1 MNASHVTRF
10 NELNDINP
18 KIATK
23 EMKQERGRQ
32 FEELFNDIFES
43 EKIIKRRG
51 YHTKDNKSEQ
61 IDGAI
66 EVFNRMFLI
75 EVKWVTSG
83 LAASNLFAFIGKID
97 NKFHGTLGVF
107 ISRTKLKNNFI
118 NALNKGRRQSVIAIH
133 GEDID
138 LIFNKKV
145 ILKDYIEYAFKEL
158 STDNLVHV
166 PVKKFINI
174 IESQKTR
181 KVLIEK
187 TENDNEKVINFL
199 KNNLLNAPIS
209 LNDLVIKLTDLEIP
223 EKDKL
228 YNTIITNYSVFWYSN
243 LTGDKTFIL
252 ENMNS
257 FINHYK
263 PDDNVLKKESIL
275 YYSVLLE
282 KSLKLYAQPIFVNS
296 FSKFYN
302 GINQEIKTKFENF
315 ILDKWMKS
323 FGDYDIENRIT
334 DIIRPIWKDLSDSL
348 KNILYKAYLDIYIST
363 RTNKHSQKKYAFEL
377 ISEKNIQIPIIKEWL
392 LEKIASSANAFLN
405 LNDEKIT
412 FIASSYTD
420 ILKLIEPNSDNWIN
434 YIKQELTKITM
445 GQIINSTNNKLIVN
459 SEQTIQFVR
468 IVGLNQLNLL
478 NTNIILKVSHF
489 KNDGSMNSQQY
500 SLTNLFD
507 NPAFEKDNANI
518 KCDFKT
524 SNKGYIRT
532 ELLFEN
538 LDNNQINLTYR
549 LINN

>member
-1 MNASHVTRF
+1 MNDSHVNRF

-18 KIATK
+18 KTATK

-43 EKIIKRRG
+43 EGKLKRRG

-66 EVFNRMFLI
+66 EVFNRIFLI

-138 LIFNKKV
+138 LIFKEKV
-145 ILKDYIEYAFKEL
+145 VLHDYIEYAFKEL

-166 PVKKFINI
+166 PVKKFLNI
-174 IESQKTR
+174 IDSQEKR

-187 TENDNEKVINFL
+187 TESDNKKVIDFL
-199 KNNLLNAPIS
+199 RNNLLSASIS
-209 LNDLVIKLTDLEIP
+209 LNDLVLKLSELEKT

-243 LTGDKTFIL
+243 LTGDKPFIL
-252 ENMNS
+252 ENMNN
-257 FINHYK
+257 FINYYK
-263 PDDNVLKKESIL
+263 PDDNVLKKESVL
-275 YYSVLLE
+275 YYSDLLE
-282 KSLKLYAQPIFVNS
+282 KSLKLYSQSIFVNS

-302 GINQEIKTKFENF
+302 TINQEIKNKFENF
-315 ILDKWMKS
+315 IIEKWQKS

-334 DIIRPIWKDLSDSL
+334 DVIKPIWKDLSDNL
-348 KNILYKAYLDIYIST
+348 KKILYKGYLDIYIST

-377 ISEKNIQIPIIKEWL
+377 ISETNIQLPIIKEWL
-392 LEKIASSANAFLN
+392 LEKIASSANAFSN

-412 FIASSYTD
+412 FIASSYTS
-420 ILKLIEPNSDNWIN
+420 ILRLIEPNSDKWID
-434 YIKQELTKITM
+434 YINKELTKITM
-445 GQIINSTNNKLIVN
+445 DKTINTTNNKITIN

-468 IVGLNQLNLL
+468 IAGLNKLNLL
-478 NTNIILKVSHF
+478 NSNITLKVSHF

-500 SLTNLFD
+500 SLINLFD
-507 NPAFEKDNANI
+507 NPAFEKDNTNI

-524 SNKGYIRT
+524 SNKGYDRT

-538 LDNNQINLTYR
+538 LDGNQINLTYR
-549 LINN
+549 IIN

>member
-1 MNASHVTRF
+1 MKDKYIKRF

-18 KIATK
+18 KTATK

-32 FEELFNDIFES
+32 FEELFNDIYES

-66 EVFNRMFLI
+66 EVFNRIFLI

-83 LAASNLFAFIGKID
+83 LAASNLFAFIGKIE

-138 LIFNKKV
+138 LIFKAKV
-145 ILKDYIEYAFKEL
+145 VLKDYIEFAFKEL

-166 PVKKFINI
+166 PVKKFIAI
-174 IESQKTR
+174 IESQKSS
-181 KVLIEK
+181 KILIEK
-187 TENDNEKVINFL
+187 TENSNEKVINFL

-209 LNDLVIKLTDLEIP
+209 SNDLVIKLTGLEKS

-228 YNTIITNYSVFWYSN
+228 YNTIIANYSVFWYSN
-243 LTGDKTFIL
+243 LIGDKTFIL
-252 ENMNS
+252 DNMNN
-257 FINHYK
+257 FLKLYT
-263 PDDNVLKKESIL
+263 PDDNVLKEESIL
-275 YYSVLLE
+275 YYSFLLE
-282 KSLKLYAQPIFVNS
+282 KSIKLYSQPIFVDS

-302 GINQEIKTKFENF
+302 TINQENKSKFEHF
-315 ILDKWMKS
+315 ILDKWRKS
-323 FGDYDIENRIT
+323 FGDYDVENRIT
-334 DIIRPIWKDLSDSL
+334 DVIKPIWKDLSAGL
-348 KNILYKAYLDIYIST
+348 KNILYKGYLDIYIST
-363 RTNKHSQKKYAFEL
+363 RTNKHSQKKYASDL
-377 ISEKNIQIPIIKEWL
+377 ISDKNIQLPIIKEWL

-405 LNDEKIT
+405 LTDEKIT

-420 ILKLIEPNSDNWIN
+420 ILKLIEPNSDKWID
-434 YIKQELTKITM
+434 YIKVELTKITM
-445 GQIINSTNNKLIVN
+445 EQIIDSTKNKIIVN
-459 SEQTIQFVR
+459 SLQTIQFVR

-478 NTNIILKVSHF
+478 NTNIILKVSHL
-489 KNDGSMNSQQY
+489 KNNNSVNSQQY
-500 SLTNLFD
+500 SLINLFD
-507 NPAFEKDNANI
+507 NPAFEKDNTNI
-518 KCDFKT
+518 KCDFKI
-524 SNKGYIRT
+524 SNKGYDKT

-538 LDNNQINLTYR
+538 IDSNQIELTYR